1 MVSEDWISGREHLGN
16 ALQSLVEAGHELGI
30 AAEEVA
36 LWRTVAGSLNDSIAV
51 LLSGKEGCGK
61 SSLVGALA
69 QGGHGATN
77 NFSHEGSHDLI
88 VWKYGSRTLNISGT
102 GLLENYR
109 PVKSLRHLEFI
120 EIDPEADDCTTNATQ
135 RAYMMSDIVLM
146 IFSAADPW
154 GDGQWKCLADMHS
167 LRNQPVAVV
176 LTHAEQRTGEELK
189 AIIDHLCKRSEEI
202 TGFVAEGFL
211 LTSTSIL
218 AALRGK
224 DEEIN
229 FPGVNSMVEL
239 RQWFSETVS
248 QQPDAIALR
257 NRVHSVMQDAAQSVH
272 ERLDQVESDSS
283 IETDCMRSVEDE
295 LKRGMEQTTV
305 ILEEERSEI
314 MNTYK
319 CEMLKVR
326 EKLANNFGIK
336 GFAGSFFQGGGWIAA
351 ELERV
356 AGILATEVEA
366 GLRRSIS
373 RAEDCLVTSS
383 HRIRKQ
389 IASVFEG
396 EVTESWPK
404 REEPRQG
411 VKRLG
416 RLDRQIHLR
425 VHEALEDREEV
436 GAIGSMIG
444 WRRIVLWVML
454 LGLVAGAERAWS
466 LNIWSSYAEEIRL
479 IIVPGALLVIL
490 LWFLVYLR
498 IKKRRILLLYDR
510 VLSIAQSQ
518 IERRIEEIQGLQM
531 ELCRQDLP
539 DTLGELRARAGQSAD
554 HLRRCRKNAAH
565 AITLARQ
572 L

>member
-1 MVSEDWISGREHLGN
+1 MDGEDWISGREHLGN

-36 LWRTVAGSLNDSIAV
+36 LWHTVAGSLNDSIAV

-69 QGGHGATN
+69 QDGHGATN
-77 NFSHEGSHDLI
+77 NFSHEGAHDLI
-88 VWKYGSRTLNISGT
+88 VWKYGSRSLNVSDT
-102 GLLENYR
+102 GLLENFR
-109 PVKSLRHLEFI
+109 PVKSLRHIEFI
-120 EIDPEADDCTTNATQ
+120 EVDPEADVYATNATQ
-135 RAYMMSDIVLM
+135 RAYMMSDMVLM

-154 GDGQWKCLADMHS
+154 GEGQWECLADMHS

-202 TGFVAEGFL
+202 TGFAAEGFL
-211 LTSTSIL
+211 LTTTSIL

-224 DEEIN
+224 DEEIHL
-229 FPGVNSMVEL
+229 PGVHSIPEL

-248 QQPDAIALR
+248 QQPDTIALR
-257 NRVHSVMQDAAQSVH
+257 DRVHAVMQGAAQSVH
-272 ERLDQVESDSS
+272 EGLDQVESNSG

-295 LKRGMEQTTV
+295 LKRGIEQTMV
-305 ILEEERSEI
+305 MLEEEKSGI
-314 MNTYK
+314 MNAYES
-319 CEMLKVR
+319 EMLKVR
-326 EKLANNFGIK
+326 EELANKFGLTGI
-336 GFAGSFFQGGGWIAA
+336 AGSFFQGGGWIAT

-373 RAEDCLVTSS
+373 RAEDCLVASS
-383 HRIRKQ
+383 RRIRKQ
-389 IASVFEG
+389 IASVFGG
-396 EVTESWPK
+396 EVTESWPE
-404 REEPRQG
+404 REQPRQG
-411 VKRLG
+411 VKRLS

-436 GAIGSMIG
+436 GAIGTMIG
-444 WRRIVLWVML
+444 WRRIVLWIML
-454 LGLVAGAERAWS
+454 LGLVAGAEMAWS

-539 DTLGELRARAGQSAD
+539 ETLGELRARAGQSAD
-554 HLRRCRKNAAH
+554 HLRRCRENAAH